1 MGKKTV
7 LLKSEDKRS
16 LANVAQFLREL
27 ADKIEANDLTL
38 RQGKKEIKVPLP
50 DPVILELE
58 LEEKKK
64 KKKGTKR
71 QLEIEIEWYVGGKSQ
86 KSIKIG

>member
-1 MGKKTV
+1 MSKKKV
-7 LLKSEDKRS
+7 ILKSKDKRRLS
-16 LANVAQFLREL
+16 EVANFLRDL
-27 ADKIEANDLTL
+27 ADKIEANDLIL
-38 RQGKKEIKVPLP
+38 RQGEEEIKLHLP
-50 DPVILELE
+50 DPVVLELE

-71 QLEIEIEWYVGGKSQ
+71 QLEIEIEWYVGGKAQ

>member
-1 MGKKTV
+1 MSKKKV
-7 LLKSEDKRS
+7 ILKSKDKRRLS
-16 LANVAQFLREL
+16 EVANFLRDL

-38 RQGKKEIKVPLP
+38 RQGDEEIKLNLP

-58 LEEKKK
+58 LEEKKNN
-64 KKKGTKR
+64 KKGTKR
-71 QLEIEIEWYVGGKSQ
+71 QLEIEIEWYVGGKAQ